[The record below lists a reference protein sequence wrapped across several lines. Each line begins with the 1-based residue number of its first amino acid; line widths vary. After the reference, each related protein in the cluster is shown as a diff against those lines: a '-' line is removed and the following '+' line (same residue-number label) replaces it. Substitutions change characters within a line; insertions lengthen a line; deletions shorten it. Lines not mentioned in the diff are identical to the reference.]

1 MDMLLGLD
9 MLKKHQCTI
18 DLKRNVL
25 VIGTTGTETPFLS
38 EADLPPCARL
48 SSQVNEED
56 VVRSSAKDAA
66 AEEDRQLAEAIAR
79 SASESSMDTS
89 ESQSSGKA
97 ATPAPAPAE
106 GDVNEADVANMMAMG
121 FSREACVQELRNN
134 NGDVNLAVASIF
146 AKSLS
151 DSFAKK
157 K

>member
-1 MDMLLGLD
+1 M
-9 MLKKHQCTI
+9 KTKTY
-18 DLKRNVL
+18 
-25 VIGTTGTETPFLS
+25 
-38 EADLPPCARL
+38 
-48 SSQVNEED
+48 
-56 VVRSSAKDAA
+56 
-66 AEEDRQLAEAIAR
+66 QLFR

-97 ATPAPAPAE
+97 ATPAPAPAA

-134 NGDVNLAVASIF
+134 NGDVNLAVAAIF

>member
-1 MDMLLGLD
+1 M
-9 MLKKHQCTI
+9 
-18 DLKRNVL
+18 
-25 VIGTTGTETPFLS
+25 
-38 EADLPPCARL
+38 
-48 SSQVNEED
+48 SSMF
-56 VVRSSAKDAA
+56 
-66 AEEDRQLAEAIAR
+66 R

-97 ATPAPAPAE
+97 ATPAPAPAPAA

-134 NGDVNLAVASIF
+134 NGDVNLAVAAIF

>member
-1 MDMLLGLD
+1 MKTVVPSIHRFTCDTVTPTPIFTDICLNLLF
-9 MLKKHQCTI
+9 M
-18 DLKRNVL
+18 
-25 VIGTTGTETPFLS
+25 F
-38 EADLPPCARL
+38 
-48 SSQVNEED
+48 
-56 VVRSSAKDAA
+56 
-66 AEEDRQLAEAIAR
+66 R

-89 ESQSSGKA
+89 ESHSSGKG
-97 ATPAPAPAE
+97 ATPAPAPAPAPTA

-134 NGDVNLAVASIF
+134 NGDVNLAVAAIF